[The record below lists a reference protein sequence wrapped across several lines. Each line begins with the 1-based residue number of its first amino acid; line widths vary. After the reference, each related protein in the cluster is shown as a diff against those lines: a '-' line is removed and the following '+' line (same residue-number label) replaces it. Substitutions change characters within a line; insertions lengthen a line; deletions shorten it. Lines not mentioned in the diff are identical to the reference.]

1 MRNPPPK
8 RIFKFVSKY
17 GFLLLLTAS
26 GLMAKAQ
33 QKKVDG
39 VAFDKNSKERIAKV
53 NILNLRT
60 KESIYNNLQAEFHIA
75 AQPGDKLVFSKQY
88 YFSDT
93 VTVKDYSSLA
103 VYLKPTAIMLQQVNV
118 RDTALSPQKKL
129 EATKRDYTKIY
140 GSLGNRDILSVS
152 PYGGAGLSIDA
163 IYNSLSRSGR
173 NAEHLKEIIERDY
186 HESIIDYRYN
196 KTLVASVTGLPEP
209 QLTDFMRKYRPS
221 YYMVATLND
230 YEFISVI
237 KSNYR
242 RYMRNP
248 RAFTIPSLKQYE

>member
-1 MRNPPPK
+1 MRNPHPK
-8 RIFKFVSKY
+8 RSFNVVSKY
-17 GFLLLLTAS
+17 GFLLLLTALS
-26 GLMAKAQ
+26 TIVKAQ

-39 VAFDKNSKERIAKV
+39 VTFDKNSKERIAKV
-53 NILNLRT
+53 NVLNLRT
-60 KESIYNNLQAEFHIA
+60 KESIYNNLQAEFHIG

-93 VTVKDYSSLA
+93 ITVKDYSSLA

-118 RDTALSPQKKL
+118 KDTAMTPQKKL
-129 EATKRDYTKIY
+129 EATKRDYNRIY

-186 HESIIDYRYN
+186 HENIIDYRYN
-196 KTLVASVTGLPEP
+196 KTLVGSVTGLQDP
-209 QLTDFMRKYRPS
+209 QLSDFMRKYRPS
-221 YYMVATLND
+221 YYMVATLSD
-230 YEFISVI
+230 YDFIAI
-237 KSNYR
+237 IRSNYR
-242 RYMRNP
+242 RYLRNP
-248 RAFTIPSLKQYE
+248 RAFTIPPLKLNE